1 MNNKKRH
8 QQARIFQIKT
18 EDLDSINL
26 DYNLNSNSKKKKKK
40 KNKKTQ
46 THVVKLNMTIK
57 ILLQIVYFVY
67 QIKINLDK

>member
-26 DYNLNSNSKKKKKK
+26 DYNLNSNSKKKK
-40 KNKKTQ
+40 NKKTQ

-67 QIKINLDK
+67 QIKISLDK